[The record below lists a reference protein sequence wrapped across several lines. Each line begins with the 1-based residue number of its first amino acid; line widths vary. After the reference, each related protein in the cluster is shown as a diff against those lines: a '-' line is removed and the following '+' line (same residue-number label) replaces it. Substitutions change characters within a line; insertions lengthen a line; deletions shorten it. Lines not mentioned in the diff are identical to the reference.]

1 MSPGIKHIIIIT
13 DHRVYPKRHIQRKFK
28 RTDHPFIR
36 PGLYILSSK
45 GLTGSDHLKYRVIDA
60 VIVSLRVGTG
70 VRIALHLLAGADFFF
85 CSQSHYL
92 IPQPLLFQKS
102 KRFFRHRAGNRL
114 GCQIKYLIPKSLAH
128 GLHRRKDGG
137 DGLPHPRGRLDKQLL
152 FSGNGTVNGS
162 RQIFL
167 PLPIRKW
174 KRHAAYGLL
183 PDLFPF
189 HLPGSPL
196 FIFFYHP
203 AKPFLQFRK
212 RKFLPEPFDLF
223 RLQIG
228 IGHLDTDALQF
239 MTQRIDVSIALRL
252 CQMYRHRLCQ
262 EFQAAE
268 NALDLVNGH
277 AVLFLDDTVCPA
289 LHGDGKLTAG
299 ISGSQK
305 HFRLIG
311 RSHLSL
317 NLTVEPA
324 AHLHGLLVGHGSS
337 SVINI
342 PGAKNKLY
350 QIAHRDANILFHEPA
365 PFP

>member
-1 MSPGIKHIIIIT
+1 MGHVAAGVLYLAAVALGVVQKQQRVAGGGGVDYDDLVACARHDVGKRAKRCDFLCAGRAKVLLHIA
-13 DHRVYPKRHIQRKFK
+13 H
-28 RTDHPFIR
+28 
-36 PGLYILSSK
+36 
-45 GLTGSDHLKYRVIDA
+45 
-60 VIVSLRVGTG
+60 
-70 VRIALHLLAGADFFF
+70 VR
-85 CSQSHYL
+85 
-92 IPQPLLFQKS
+92 
-102 KRFFRHRAGNRL
+102 
-114 GCQIKYLIPKSLAH
+114 LAH
-128 GLHRRKDGG
+128 GSAGFLQHLVLVGGELRRLVYVRYGKA
-137 DGLPHPRGRLDKQLL
+137 RK
-152 FSGNGTVNGS
+152 VK
-162 RQIFL
+162 L

-252 CQMYRHRLCQ
+252 RQMYRHRLCQ

-311 RSHLSL
+311 RPHLSL

-342 PGAKNKLY
+342 PGAKNKLH
-350 QIAHRDANILFHEPA
+350 QIAHRDTNILFHEPA